1 MTCEG
6 RNREVRSSEET
17 RAGRT
22 VGWRVTGRQE
32 KAEGAFE
39 PNVPNATV
47 PHWEGRSSIIFR
59 GQNRTEREHSDAE
72 SWALRHL
79 HPSSQEHGPSSL
91 RPLPQNPAPGGFL
104 FPQKV

>member
-39 PNVPNATV
+39 PNVPNSHTGKGGR
-47 PHWEGRSSIIFR
+47 PSFSEGKTGQGGSTAMQSPGLYDTSIPPVRS
-59 GQNRTEREHSDAE
+59 TA
-72 SWALRHL
+72 
-79 HPSSQEHGPSSL
+79 P
-91 RPLPQNPAPGGFL
+91 RP
-104 FPQKV
+104 